1 MIKRL
6 KKLVKRDS
14 GLLDGIVVSVG
25 FFPIAMA
32 FGVIAKEYGFTL
44 VETSMCSL
52 IVFAGASQFAAIGVL
67 VNGGSYIDAILITF
81 LMNLRHF
88 LMGMSLMVIH
98 SGKLKKFKPL
108 LGFMLTDESYTFLS
122 LTHKKM
128 SSLFAL
134 KFQLMTYISWN
145 LGTVAGCILGSS
157 LPLKASQ
164 SLEIA
169 LYAMFASLASLSVKN
184 DKNNIKI
191 IAIAGAIHTILNHI
205 MIFSPSWN
213 LIMSMIIGAMLGT
226 YFINP
231 VNVKEVVN

>member
-6 KKLVKRDS
+6 KTLVKRDS
-14 GLLDGIVVSVG
+14 GLLDGMVVSVG

-44 VETSMCSL
+44 VESSMCSL

-67 VNGGSYIDAILITF
+67 VSGGSYIDAILITF

-98 SGKLKKFKPL
+98 NGKLKKFKPL

-122 LTHKKM
+122 LTRKKM

-145 LGTVAGCILGSS
+145 LGTVAGYILGSS

-169 LYAMFASLASLSVKN
+169 LYAMFASLASLSVKS

-191 IAIAGAIHTILNHI
+191 IVIAGVIHTVLNYI

-213 LIMSMIIGAMLGT
+213 LIMSMIIGAIVGT

-231 VNVKEVVN
+231 VRVKEVVN